1 MKKTFFYLLAAIAI
15 AGTSF
20 SCNGN
25 ANKDSAKNDE
35 SKNGEV
41 VMYITRHGKTIF
53 NTMDRVQGWAD
64 SPLTPAGV
72 EVAEDLGRGLQDTT
86 FVAIYTSDS
95 GRARETA
102 DIVMS
107 FNKHNADVPRSE
119 TKDLREWYFGS
130 FEGDFNKVAIAAS
143 VKASNKPMEELTIP
157 EMADNI
163 AASDPEK
170 QAEDWQAIETRVK
183 RAIDKIATESAAKGG
198 GNVLVV
204 CHGLTIS
211 SIVQILDSAQAKPG
225 LHNASVTKVIY
236 KDGKYSVVSFN
247 DMEYVEK
254 GKSLRQ

>member
-1 MKKTFFYLLAAIAI
+1 MKRKILYVLITLLFS
-15 AGTSF
+15 GNLF
-20 SCNGN
+20 SCISHKAEQRGK
-25 ANKDSAKNDE
+25 NKEK
-35 SKNGEV
+35 EV
-41 VMYITRHGKTIF
+41 ILYVTRHGKTIF

-72 EVAEDLGRGLQDTT
+72 EVAEDLGRGLQDTL
-86 FVAIYTSDS
+86 FAAIYTSDS

-102 DIVMS
+102 DLVMA
-107 FNKHNADVPRSE
+107 FNKYGANVRRSE

-130 FEGDFNKVAIAAS
+130 FEGDFNKTAIAAS
-143 VKASNKPMEELTIP
+143 TKSAGEKSMAELTIP

-170 QAEDWQAIETRVK
+170 LAENWEAIETRLK
-183 RAIDKIATESAAKGG
+183 RAMEKITREAVEAGG

-211 SIVQILDSAQAKPG
+211 SIVRLFDPAQAKAG
-225 LHNASVTKVIY
+225 LHNASVTKIIY

-247 DMEYVEK
+247 DMQYVEK
-254 GKSLRQ
+254 GKSLR

>member
-1 MKKTFFYLLAAIAI
+1 MKRVFLYLFITLLFPGNLLSCTGTKTEQAEE
-15 AGTSF
+15 
-20 SCNGN
+20 
-25 ANKDSAKNDE
+25 NK
-35 SKNGEV
+35 SKEV
-41 VMYITRHGKTIF
+41 VLYVTRHGKTIF

-72 EVAEDLGRGLQDTT
+72 EVAEDLGRGLQDTVFT
-86 FVAIYTSDS
+86 AIYTSDS

-102 DIVMS
+102 DLVMT
-107 FNKHNADVPRSE
+107 FNKHNTNVRRSE

-143 VKASNKPMEELTIP
+143 AKSAGDKPMDKLTIP

-170 QAEDWQAIETRVK
+170 LAENWEAIETRLK
-183 RAIDKIATESAAKGG
+183 RAMETITTEAVEAGG
-198 GNVLVV
+198 GNILVV

-211 SIVQILDSAQAKPG
+211 SIVQLLDPDQAKAG
-225 LHNASVTKVIY
+225 LHNASVTKIIY

-247 DMEYVEK
+247 DMQYVEK
-254 GKSLRQ
+254 GKSLR

>member
-1 MKKTFFYLLAAIAI
+1 MKKFILFLTTALTLTCLLFACTGEPKKEARAND
-15 AGTSF
+15 S
-20 SCNGN
+20 N
-25 ANKDSAKNDE
+25 A
-35 SKNGEV
+35 EV
-41 VMYITRHGKTIF
+41 CLYITRHGKTIF

-72 EVAEDLGRGLQDTT
+72 EVAEDLGRGLQDTI
-86 FVAIYTSDS
+86 FIAVYTSDS

-102 DIVMS
+102 DIVM
-107 FNKHNADVPRSE
+107 NANRHKEKVLREE

-130 FEGDFNKVAIAAS
+130 FEGDFNKTAIAAS
-143 VKASNKPMEELTIP
+143 LKAASDKPVDELTIP

-170 QAEDWQAIETRVK
+170 LAENWSAIETRVK
-183 RAIDKIATESAAKGG
+183 RAIEKIATRSSQAGG

-211 SIVQILDSAQAKPG
+211 SIVQLQAKPG

-236 KDGKYSVVSFN
+236 KDGRYSVVSFN
-247 DMEYVEK
+247 DMQYVEN
-254 GKSLRQ
+254 GKAVQPR

>member
-1 MKKTFFYLLAAIAI
+1 MNRIYLYVLLPLII
-15 AGTSF
+15 I
-20 SCNGN
+20 SCGSKVKEKPVSSEVK
-25 ANKDSAKNDE
+25 NKE
-35 SKNGEV
+35 L

-72 EVAEDLGRGLQDTT
+72 EVAEDLGRGLKDTV
-86 FVAIYTSDS
+86 FNMIVTSDA

-102 DIVMS
+102 DLIMKY
-107 FNKHNADVPRSE
+107 NKQPDVYRWE

-130 FEGDFNKVAIAAS
+130 FEGDFNKVAIEAS
-143 VKASNKPMEELTIP
+143 QKSSNKPMNEFTIP
-157 EMADNI
+157 EMANNI

-170 QAEDWQAIETRVK
+170 LAEDWNAIATRVK
-183 RAIDKIATESAAKGG
+183 RALDKITTEGEAKGG
-198 GNVLVV
+198 GNILVV

-211 SIVQILDSAQAKPG
+211 AIVELLDSSQAKPG

-247 DMEYVEK
+247 DMSYVEQ
-254 GKSLRQ
+254 GKASK